1 MKNWPNGMQHN
12 GKNRTSEKVT
22 ECKKSLARSK
32 QDHTGLA
39 LHFRLVIHQRMDS
52 LGGCSL
58 GTW

>member
-39 LHFRLVIHQRMDS
+39 LHFRLWLYIKGWTAWEDAV
-52 LGGCSL
+52 
-58 GTW
+58 